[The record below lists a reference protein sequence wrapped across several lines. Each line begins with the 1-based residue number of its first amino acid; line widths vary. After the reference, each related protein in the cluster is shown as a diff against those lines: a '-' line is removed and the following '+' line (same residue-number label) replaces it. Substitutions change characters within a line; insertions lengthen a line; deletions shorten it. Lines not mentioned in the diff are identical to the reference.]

1 MAVVHPGN
9 CRTDII
15 EQMQHEEYWI
25 SSDKGIEFFNKYRS
39 TATVGVARIRRQSA
53 ILRRFTVIMPAVPM
67 NKRKTLHNDIDEA
80 LHIALQAL
88 IDTYREL
95 AEARERGDD
104 EDAIRL
110 GVFKA
115 QDSYSGESI
124 DVEILEIET
133 CSECLT
139 LTILGNRLDNG
150 EPVNVQIDPLSGE
163 IVVYDPDEEEQAP
176 PHLH

>member
-1 MAVVHPGN
+1 
-9 CRTDII
+9 
-15 EQMQHEEYWI
+15 
-25 SSDKGIEFFNKYRS
+25 
-39 TATVGVARIRRQSA
+39 
-53 ILRRFTVIMPAVPM
+53 M